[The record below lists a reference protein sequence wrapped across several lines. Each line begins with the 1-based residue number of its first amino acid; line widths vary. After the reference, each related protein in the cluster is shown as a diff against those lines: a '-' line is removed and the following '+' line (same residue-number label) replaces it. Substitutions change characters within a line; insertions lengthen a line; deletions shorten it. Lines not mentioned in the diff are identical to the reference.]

1 MASVEAD
8 PRGNGKFRVR
18 YRSPDGAERTKG
30 GFPTKRKAEAYATKL
45 ENGKLV
51 GIEYDPKSGEIPF
64 REAAALWLESRHDVK
79 PRTLAG
85 YREML
90 RPAHTRN
97 RSMKTLGI
105 DAVFGGYPVNAITRD
120 LVSSWVARLS
130 KAGKKPSTVRHHYYV
145 VNMVLAQAVDDRR
158 IPFNPAAKV
167 KLPTEH
173 SSRGNDPVG
182 VVDDP
187 AKFLSA
193 NQVSALVAAMPWPY
207 NVYVHLA
214 AWSGLRAG
222 ELCGLQVSDLEI
234 PAPSI
239 NPNAPAKTG
248 RLRVERS
255 VIISDGKPVY
265 NTPKTKGSRRT
276 VPLTGETTDLLRDYL
291 SEHPRAGEPN
301 APLFPGMT
309 LTAIKPTGI
318 AVEPVTG
325 DDPESLTIGVVRNAR
340 ATQASKHWKA
350 QTHRQAKA
358 LADLTVAQAQSR
370 LVLDWTEPLRHTA
383 YYKSVFRPAV
393 LRANQLFP
401 NAKIDTGLVFHS
413 LRHTYVS
420 LCVAAGIK
428 PLDISRFA
436 GHSKVTTTLNIYAHL
451 FEDDHADAMAALG
464 AMSQPSALA
473 GDSVG
478 KVIPLRG

>member
-1 MASVEAD
+1 MARIQRRETVSGTTYVVKWRA
-8 PRGNGKFRVR
+8 PNGTD
-18 YRSPDGAERTKG
+18 RSKG
-30 GFPTKRKAEAYATKL
+30 GFATKRKAEAYATKL

-64 REAAALWLESRHDVK
+64 RDAAALWLESRHDLK
-79 PRTLAG
+79 TRTLAG

-90 RPAHTRN
+90 APAADR
-97 RSMKTLGI
+97 RGKMKTLGV
-105 DAVFGGYPVNAITRD
+105 DAVFGGYPVNAITRE
-120 LVSSWVARLS
+120 LVSAWVQRLT

-145 VNMVLAQAVDDRR
+145 VKQVLDQAVVDRR
-158 IPFNPAAKV
+158 LQFNPAANV

-187 AKFLSA
+187 AKFLTPT
-193 NQVSALVAAMPWPY
+193 QVAALVAATPWPF

-222 ELCGLQVSDLEI
+222 ELCGLVVSDLDL

-239 NPNAPAKTG
+239 NPNSPAKPG
-248 RLRVERS
+248 KLRVERT
-255 VIISDGKPVY
+255 VIRDGEQLAFD
-265 NTPKTKGSRRT
+265 TPKTRGSRRT
-276 VPLTGETTDLLRDYL
+276 VPLTGETADLLRDYL
-291 SEHPRAGEPN
+291 TEHPRADDPH
-301 APLFPGMT
+301 APLFPGMRMT
-309 LTAIKPTGI
+309 PVKPTGI
-318 AVEPVTG
+318 AAEP
-325 DDPESLTIGVVRNAR
+325 
-340 ATQASKHWKA
+340 ATDVPANDS
-350 QTHRQAKA
+350 
-358 LADLTVAQAQSR
+358 ADSEMPPSWRTVADRQTNALGALSVAEAQSR
-370 LVLDWTEPLRHTA
+370 LVLDWSAPLRHLT
-383 YYKSVFRPAV
+383 YYKAVFRPAV
-393 LRANQLFP
+393 VRANRLFP
-401 NAKIDTGLVFHS
+401 QAGIDSGLVFHS

-464 AMSQPSALA
+464 AMSKPSALA

-478 KVIPLRG
+478 NVIPLRG